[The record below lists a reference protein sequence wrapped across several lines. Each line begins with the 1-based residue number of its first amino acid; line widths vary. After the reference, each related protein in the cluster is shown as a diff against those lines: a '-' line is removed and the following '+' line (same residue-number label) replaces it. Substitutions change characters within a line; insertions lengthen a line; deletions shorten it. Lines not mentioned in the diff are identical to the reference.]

1 MIYPKV
7 DWRSSKITILT
18 VLITMCGNVQRP
30 KKNSKNQ
37 RSSQINNFI
46 PYINSK

>member
-18 VLITMCGNVQRP
+18 VLITIAGNTYSAL
-30 KKNSKNQ
+30 KKRKKQ
-37 RSSQINNFI
+37 PSSQINNCMH
-46 PYINSK
+46 YINSK